1 MEMGWWS
8 PMRSVFFSGVTPM
21 NGGMGLNWRPHGC
34 PPVDR
39 WISLKDKWRTWKH
52 WTSPWTYGCFMM
64 SCNFLIKLKPS
75 RWYYMCPFWN
85 WDGFSHS
92 AELMI
97 CRAGKECAFCPTC
110 CYHLKSF
117 AQLSNIYLQYTK
129 SQERVRGLPFRWKSD
144 ITAVF
149 FEGTWCPLGWLVF
162 GFTMPMVWQTYTHTQ
177 DRWVG
182 RSHGSFFVALS
193 RMWGTETK
201 TLGI

>member
-85 WDGFSHS
+85 WDGFPHS

-97 CRAGKECAFCPTC
+97 CRAGKEVCVLFHLLLSLEILRTAFQYILAIHKKSRESSWTSIQVKKWHHCSFFWGNMVPSGVTC
-110 CYHLKSF
+110 F
-117 AQLSNIYLQYTK
+117 
-129 SQERVRGLPFRWKSD
+129 
-144 ITAVF
+144 
-149 FEGTWCPLGWLVF
+149 WLHNADGV
-162 GFTMPMVWQTYTHTQ
+162 TDTHTHTGPMSWKKPRQ
-177 DRWVG
+177 LLRGIVTDVGDRN
-182 RSHGSFFVALS
+182 
-193 RMWGTETK
+193 
-201 TLGI
+201 